1 MHTLDQ
7 NAPGARTRQ
16 TTTPRKRKKLV
27 APASG
32 MPEMIVSSNIG
43 GQSHLAAGAQVRV
56 THWIVALDERL
67 AEKMRA

>member
-1 MHTLDQ
+1 MTI
-7 NAPGARTRQ
+7 PM
-16 TTTPRKRKKLV
+16 KRNKLV

-56 THWIVALDERL
+56 THWIVALYERL

>member
-1 MHTLDQ
+1 MTI
-7 NAPGARTRQ
+7 PM
-16 TTTPRKRKKLV
+16 KRNKLV